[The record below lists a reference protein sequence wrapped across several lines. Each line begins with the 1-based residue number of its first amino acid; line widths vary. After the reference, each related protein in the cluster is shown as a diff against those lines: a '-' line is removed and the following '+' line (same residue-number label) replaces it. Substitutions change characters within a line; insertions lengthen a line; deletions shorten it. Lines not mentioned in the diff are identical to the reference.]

1 MPNPSTVER
10 GAGGI
15 WTVEHNESDRLTHIG
30 GFLMTYRTFGSIT
43 LATQLSLDEKTRGT
57 RILLERLVT
66 IPLGRSSSYLWHPDD
81 E

>member
-1 MPNPSTVER
+1 MPNLPTLENDT
-10 GAGGI
+10 GGT
-15 WTVEHNESDRLTHIG
+15 WTVEHEESERLTHIG
-30 GFLMTYRTFGSIT
+30 GFLMSYRTFGSIT

-57 RILLERLVT
+57 RILLERLAT